1 MEQIIPIEE
10 IQVGDLVKQRCA
22 TGCRDYMAIDN
33 CNNEVP
39 KTSKVV
45 ALTKNPS
52 PTPNGDSNFYYIVL
66 ADGQTAYGWTGTPIT
81 KVVPDLTK

>member
-39 KTSKVV
+39 KTSKVLAIV
-45 ALTKNPS
+45 KNP
-52 PTPNGDSNFYYIVL
+52 PVRDSNFYYMVL